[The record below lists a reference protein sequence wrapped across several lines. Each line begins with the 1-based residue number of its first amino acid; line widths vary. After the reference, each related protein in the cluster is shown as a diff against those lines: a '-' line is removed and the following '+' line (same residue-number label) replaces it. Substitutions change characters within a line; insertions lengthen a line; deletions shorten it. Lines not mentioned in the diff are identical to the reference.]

1 MTEVK
6 SIGSYPTVYD
16 TKVLH
21 SIPHTAT
28 SGETHKFEEVK
39 QGGAKYKKRRANKSK
54 RFRKSRKSRKTLRK
68 KR

>member
-6 SIGSYPTVYD
+6 PIGSYPSVYD
-16 TKVLH
+16 TKVLP
-21 SIPHTAT
+21 SISHTGT
-28 SGETHKFEEVK
+28 GGETHKFEVK

-54 RFRKSRKSRKTLRK
+54 RFRTSRKSRKTLRK